1 MTVVI
6 ALSEGHGKHT
16 AGKRSPDGEREWYF
30 NNLVGQGFRE
40 EAKKYDVKVIMVSD
54 ITGER
59 DVPLKE
65 RSDISNQEN
74 ADFYVAIHH
83 NAYRGVWGSH
93 TGTEVY
99 TYDGTWGSKK
109 AGLSAELNLA
119 KDALDA
125 IVSTYK
131 IYNRGIKRANFH
143 EVREPKATAILTEN
157 GYMDS
162 NIDIKVM
169 RDQNKVKESGRAIFK
184 KMASRN
190 GFKPKSGSKP
200 GPGAVV
206 NGNYHRVQVGAF
218 KQLAGV
224 ASFANE
230 VEKKAKVDTYI
241 VEAGG
246 FLKVQVGAF
255 KEKANAEAQLKK
267 LQSAGFKDAFIT
279 NQGGVAVAETEPYN
293 EPIAT
298 KPKNQPTVEQLANEV
313 IAGKHGTGDARKKA
327 LGSRYNEVQ
336 SRINQILK
344 AKQPVAIST
353 DQLAKEVIAGVHG
366 VGEARKK
373 ALGSRYAEV
382 QAKVDQ
388 LLGVANTVIRV
399 GDRVTASKLY
409 STGQGTTPA
418 RTTPI
423 AGYVER
429 INSGWKNP
437 YRLVGTKGRQD
448 YLGFARGV
456 DIKK

>member
-16 AGKRSPDGEREWYF
+16 PGKRSPNGEREWYF

-83 NAYRGVWGSH
+83 NAYQGVWGSH

-99 TYDGTWGSKK
+99 TYDGAWGGKK

-169 RDQNKVKESGRAIFK
+169 RDQNKLKESGRAIFK

-190 GFKPKSGSKP
+190 GFKLKAGS
-200 GPGAVV
+200 GAVI
-206 NGNYHRVQVGAF
+206 NGDYHRVQVGAF

-230 VEKKAKVDTYI
+230 VEKKAKVNTYI
-241 VEAGG
+241 IEAGG

-267 LQSAGFKDAFIT
+267 LQSAGYKDAFIT
-279 NQGGVAVAETEPYN
+279 TQGGVAVVETEPCN
-293 EPIAT
+293 EPVVT
-298 KPKNQPTVEQLANEV
+298 KPVAKPQPSVEQLANEV

-336 SRINQILK
+336 SRVDQILK
-344 AKQPVAIST
+344 AKQPVVST
-353 DQLAKEVIAGVHG
+353 DQLAREVIAGVHG
-366 VGEARKK
+366 VGEARKR

-399 GDRVTASKLY
+399 GDRVTTSKLY
-409 STGQGTTPA
+409 GTGQGTTPA

-429 INSGWKNP
+429 IDSNWKNP